1 MLAWEPEPAVSAE
14 DRWSILN
21 NSRTTTHYDPALARY
36 YMLLAALDGGW
47 NVEPPVYVRGDWSPK
62 RKDAKVLHFVLRRES
77 IRMTTL
83 LSVPDCE
90 AVRRLI
96 SDNEWALSP
105 RGEV

>member
-1 MLAWEPEPAVSAE
+1 MLAWEPELAVSAE

-21 NSRTTTHYDPALARY
+21 NSRTTTHHDPA
-36 YMLLAALDGGW
+36 LAALDGGW
-47 NVEPPVYVRGDWSPK
+47 KVEPPVYVRGDWSPK

-83 LSVPDCE
+83 LSVPNCE

-105 RGEV
+105 KGEV